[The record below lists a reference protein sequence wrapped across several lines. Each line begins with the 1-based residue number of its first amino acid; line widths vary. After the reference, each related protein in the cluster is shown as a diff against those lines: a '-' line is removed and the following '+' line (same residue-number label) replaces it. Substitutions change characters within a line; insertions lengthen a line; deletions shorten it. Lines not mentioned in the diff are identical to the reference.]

1 MSRAVSADRG
11 KLLSIFGPV
20 FLYGPSR
27 TPPFLQGTFVVEIR
41 LTNLTRRF
49 GEVTAVDDVTLTIRP
64 GELFFLLGP
73 SGCGKTTLL
82 RLIAG
87 FLEPD
92 AGTIRFDDRPME
104 RVPAHQRNTGMVFQ
118 NYALWPH
125 MTVERNVR
133 YGLDIRRVARDEKH
147 RRVREILALVHM
159 ADLADRFPSQLSGGQ
174 QQRVALARALVVE
187 PDVVLMDEPL
197 SNLDAKLRLE
207 MRAEIKRIHRRSPRT
222 TVYVTHD
229 QKEALSLAD
238 RIALMNDGRI
248 IQVGA
253 PEEVY
258 TRPANLFCARF
269 IAGANTLSG
278 ILGAVEGPVGIVR
291 TDLGT
296 FRARLG
302 PEPPAVGKSA
312 AVAVRPELLRP
323 ASAND
328 PNVFTAEVLSRMYL
342 GEMVQYLLRAG
353 TTELLAT
360 ALGSDLWPNAVGEHV
375 LVTFDPGEAVVFPAE
390 NLA

>member
-1 MSRAVSADRG
+1 M
-11 KLLSIFGPV
+11 
-20 FLYGPSR
+20 
-27 TPPFLQGTFVVEIR
+27 VEIR
-41 LTNLTRRF
+41 LTNLTKRF
-49 GEVTAVDDVTLTIRP
+49 GDVTAVDDVTLTIRP

-87 FLEPD
+87 FLEAD
-92 AGTIRFDDRPME
+92 DGTIHFDDRPME
-104 RVPAHQRNTGMVFQ
+104 RVPAHLRNTGMVFQ

-133 YGLDIRRVARDEKH
+133 YGLDIRRVGRDEKH

-159 ADLADRFPSQLSGGQ
+159 ADLAGRFPSQLSGGQ

-207 MRAEIKRIHRRSPRT
+207 MRAEIKRIHQRSPRT

-248 IQVGA
+248 IQVGT

-258 TRPANLFCARF
+258 TRPADLFCARF
-269 IAGANTLSG
+269 IAGANTLAG
-278 ILGAVEGPVGIVR
+278 ILRSAEGSIGSARSARDSAPSPRSPEKTPSSPSGPNSFDPHRR
-291 TDLGT
+291 TTPTSSPPKSFHACTWARWCSTCSVPAGPNSSGPSSLRLRSAPTPG
-296 FRARLG
+296 RAQ
-302 PEPPAVGKSA
+302 
-312 AVAVRPELLRP
+312 
-323 ASAND
+323 SAN
-328 PNVFTAEVLSRMYL
+328 TCA
-342 GEMVQYLLRAG
+342 
-353 TTELLAT
+353 
-360 ALGSDLWPNAVGEHV
+360 
-375 LVTFDPGEAVVFPAE
+375 
-390 NLA
+390 